1 MVKKWGAK
9 NGRPRRPRYK
19 FVPALLRA
27 GAREGTPH
35 TLTVKLSRHNPFT
48 STSDLGAFGILS
60 LSPQEIPPPRHFR
73 RPCDPHLAVRGAREH
88 PQVLLALLDFLFL
101 GASPPPRL
109 TPELPGR
116 CILLPFLLQLRCI
129 PPSLPPSRFL
139 TALQDSVQRVKSRLQ
154 LVEKVFVILPRLTS
168 LATSSQE
175 RPTTAQACLGRYPAP
190 PGRAGLG
197 LELVTDALPA

>member
-116 CILLPFLLQLRCI
+116 CILLPFLLQLLY
-129 PPSLPPSRFL
+129 PPFFTTL
-139 TALQDSVQRVKSRLQ
+139 TLVDRV
-154 LVEKVFVILPRLTS
+154 
-168 LATSSQE
+168 
-175 RPTTAQACLGRYPAP
+175 
-190 PGRAGLG
+190 AG
-197 LELVTDALPA
+197 